1 VATKKLKINFKM
13 PTPTAAERLHAQ
25 QQKNRKAAGLPDP
38 SEYKKKLDSMKS
50 ENYEEDGGPLSQEQ
64 LDEIS
69 AQLKASY
76 VSGAKKQIKQSMPF
90 TKKTDEYRDIAK
102 NFIAKRQKGIAK
114 ANEEVEQLDEYES
127 KDGVYKHTAKY
138 VPTDRNEVTYRE
150 PHTAGRKLNK
160 SRTSDADRSLGVKW
174 GNGALYKAQSKKT
187 LMNVHKDLPEEVEQL
202 DEMPESSMKTRDVH
216 SHLKKSGWEL
226 ARSKGGHDVY
236 KHPKAKHSI
245 PVPRHNQ
252 LKAPLIRGIMKA
264 SKVEESFRI
273 GGMATGGRGNIHM
286 YDRNPG
292 PKDGSELENVPFH
305 AKTEKQKKLQNA
317 LTDLGKKMK
326 EIHPKLREA
335 KDSQEYDYEGD
346 MAKSD
351 LRSIMHHAKEL
362 HDMIEDTTNLAEWCQ
377 SKITLAEDYLSTV
390 ANYMRSEMN
399 EETIEEDKNDYQ
411 RKIEKNNKNFI
422 AASKRQK
429 NPLTNVHTAQTKQK
443 PVKEDVELDEEVK
456 DEYSRKVDQY
466 LKKKHGS
473 GDSKKK
479 LPQGADFAAQRRKER
494 LAKSGRMDE
503 GRASQRHPLEGHEYH
518 KKSNEALVHIAKDAH
533 AAAEAMKS
541 HNTDAE
547 NKYRD
552 QANDSATVRHFRKTS
567 GMPDWYKKKYG
578 HVKEEVVPKDSKDD
592 HFAKQSQKMRDAINN
607 HLRKGHSYENASK
620 LAKQNVKE
628 EVEQLDE
635 KKNLPGLWANIRAKK
650 ARGESPAKPGE
661 KDYPED
667 LESVRSGGKK
677 SVKESYD
684 VPFNKPYNKDS
695 GTTTDKSGAKHTP
708 MSKARNL
715 AQQALSRT
723 SSKKADTKQQ
733 ARNAFD
739 GMFGGGN
746 PANKLGIMKKESA
759 AEPVEEGVATN
770 RPQPNLPS
778 MSSDQAVANA
788 QNAVQ
793 REKKRLDLL
802 KAKDKTSNYETQQRQ
817 KNTPIVNNN
826 GSLSMKKESAAEP
839 TEGEMKGKQGYS
851 RKAQIVMNAAK
862 GKKSD
867 SPEKYQKDP
876 ELSSEIHKT

>member
-1 VATKKLKINFKM
+1 M

-50 ENYEEDGGPLSQEQ
+50 ENYEEDDGPLSQEQ

-114 ANEEVEQLDEYES
+114 ANEEVELDENEDKANARKMYH
-127 KDGVYKHTAKY
+127 KHFVASMKSMASSPKQKHHQAEMAKY
-138 VPTDRNEVTYRE
+138 
-150 PHTAGRKLNK
+150 
-160 SRTSDADRSLGVKW
+160 
-174 GNGALYKAQSKKT
+174 KAMMGDSFVDQVAPKKFAKFDKKT
-187 LMNVHKDLPEEVEQL
+187 NEEVELL

-216 SHLKKSGWEL
+216 SHLKKAGWAL
-226 ARSKGGHDVY
+226 ARSGGGHDVY

-286 YDRNPG
+286 YDRNPE
-292 PKDGSELENVPFH
+292 PRDGNELEHVPFH
-305 AKTEKQKKLQNA
+305 AKTEKQKKLQKA

-326 EIHPKLREA
+326 ETHPKLREGNDDITVFKKGSNIKQKIKANSYDTFKFHGFRKVAEA

-362 HDMIEDTTNLAEWCQ
+362 HDMIDDNTNLAEWCQ

-399 EETIEEDKNDYQ
+399 EEVKKNEYHIAGKHKFPTKDEHAVTVKHTESGREHVHSGKGKYLSKLIKTRYNINHYFEEVEHNDVEQLNEVGVGDKVSFDHPMTAVPGKTMKKVGTVH
-411 RKIEKNNKNFI
+411 KIEGDTAHVKVKSKYGVMTHKKN
-422 AASKRQK
+422 ASELK
-429 NPLTNVHTAQTKQK
+429 
-443 PVKEDVELDEEVK
+443 KEEVELN
-456 DEYSRKVDQY
+456 
-466 LKKKHGS
+466 
-473 GDSKKK
+473 
-479 LPQGADFAAQRRKER
+479 
-494 LAKSGRMDE
+494 E

-541 HNTDAE
+541 HNPQAE

-578 HVKEEVVPKDSKDD
+578 HVNES
-592 HFAKQSQKMRDAINN
+592 SQDA
-607 HLRKGHSYENASK
+607 
-620 LAKQNVKE
+620 
-628 EVEQLDE
+628 
-635 KKNLPGLWANIRAKK
+635 
-650 ARGESPAKPGE
+650 
-661 KDYPED
+661 
-667 LESVRSGGKK
+667 
-677 SVKESYD
+677 
-684 VPFNKPYNKDS
+684 PFNKPYNKDS

-708 MSKARNL
+708 MSKARHL
-715 AQQALSRT
+715 ARQAMNKT
-723 SSKKADTKQQ
+723 ADK
-733 ARNAFD
+733 
-739 GMFGGGN
+739 
-746 PANKLGIMKKESA
+746 PVKESA
-759 AEPVEEGVATN
+759 
-770 RPQPNLPS
+770 S
-778 MSSDQAVANA
+778 
-788 QNAVQ
+788 
-793 REKKRLDLL
+793 
-802 KAKDKTSNYETQQRQ
+802 
-817 KNTPIVNNN
+817 
-826 GSLSMKKESAAEP
+826 EP

-867 SPEKYQKDP
+867 NPEKFQKDP

>member
-1 VATKKLKINFKM
+1 M

-50 ENYEEDGGPLSQEQ
+50 ENYEEDDGPLSQEQ

-69 AQLKASY
+69 AQLKTSY
-76 VSGAKKQIKQSMPF
+76 VSGAKKQIKQSLPF

-114 ANEEVEQLDEYES
+114 ANEEVEL
-127 KDGVYKHTAKY
+127 
-138 VPTDRNEVTYRE
+138 
-150 PHTAGRKLNK
+150 
-160 SRTSDADRSLGVKW
+160 
-174 GNGALYKAQSKKT
+174 
-187 LMNVHKDLPEEVEQL
+187 L

-216 SHLKKSGWEL
+216 SHLKKSGWAL
-226 ARSKGGHDVY
+226 ARSSGGHDVY

-273 GGMATGGRGNIHM
+273 GGMGSRGANVHM

-292 PKDGSELENVPFH
+292 PKDGSELENIPSKP
-305 AKTEKQKKLQNA
+305 KTELQKRLKSA

-326 EIHPKLREA
+326 ETHPKLREA

-399 EETIEEDKNDYQ
+399 EGAVPSKEETTKVKHHQSGKELVVTKRAVERYKQQGYHPVKEEVVQEDENDYQ
-411 RKIEKNNKNFI
+411 RKIDKNNKNF
-422 AASKRQK
+422 AAATKRQK
-429 NPLTNVHTAQTKQK
+429 NPLSN
-443 PVKEDVELDEEVK
+443 
-456 DEYSRKVDQY
+456 
-466 LKKKHGS
+466 KKI
-473 GDSKKK
+473 
-479 LPQGADFAAQRRKER
+479 PQGADFAAQRRKER
-494 LAKSGRMDE
+494 LANSGRMDE

-541 HNTDAE
+541 HNPQAE

-578 HVKEEVVPKDSKDD
+578 HVNED
-592 HFAKQSQKMRDAINN
+592 
-607 HLRKGHSYENASK
+607 
-620 LAKQNVKE
+620 
-628 EVEQLDE
+628 VEQFDE
-635 KKNLPGLWANIRAKK
+635 KKNLPGLWANIHAKRK
-650 ARGESPAKPGE
+650 RGESPAKPGD
-661 KDYPED
+661 KDYPKT
-667 LESVRSGGKK
+667 LNIESSH
-677 SVKESYD
+677 D
-684 VPFNKPYNKDS
+684 VPFNKPYKQDT

-715 AQQALSRT
+715 ARQALSRT

-746 PANKLGIMKKESA
+746 PANKLSIMKKESA
-759 AEPVEEGVATN
+759 
-770 RPQPNLPS
+770 S
-778 MSSDQAVANA
+778 
-788 QNAVQ
+788 
-793 REKKRLDLL
+793 
-802 KAKDKTSNYETQQRQ
+802 
-817 KNTPIVNNN
+817 
-826 GSLSMKKESAAEP
+826 EP

-851 RKAQIVMNAAK
+851 RKAQIVMNASK